1 MNFQNYLENI
11 IKIPILFFFIL
22 RSYYRQ
28 KKFIEK
34 TILKDIEE
42 VKKGKDQS
50 LNEKD
55 FRKIKTYY
63 GIAVPII
70 GEMYCLLRGTK
81 LSNSERESLTY
92 LGSSTGLFDDFFD
105 EKDTPEKHIKELIT
119 QPTEALCRNSHEQL
133 FVRFYSKVLSKAN
146 STFIKEYSLKVFD
159 AQILSKE
166 QTDPH
171 ISPEEI
177 LFITKEKGGHSIL
190 FYRTALNND
199 ISDSEKD
206 MLHKVGFLGQ
216 LENDLFDIYKDYQE
230 GVFTLVTTEK
240 SMTKL
245 RSEYISLLNECF
257 KLIEKTNFR
266 KKDKKNFSRFIAVI
280 ACRGIVCLDQLIKLE
295 ENGLFE
301 VSKHGRKDLI
311 CDMGKIKNIVPWI
324 NYYLNWNIE
333 LR

>member
-42 VKKGKDQS
+42 ITIGKDQS

-105 EKDTPEKHIKELIT
+105 EKDTAEKHIRDLIT
-119 QPTEALCRNSHEQL
+119 QPAEALCRNSHEQL
-133 FVRFYSKVLSKAN
+133 FVRFYRKVLSKTN
-146 STFIKEYSLKVFD
+146 STIIKAYSLKVFD
-159 AQILSKE
+159 AQILSKK

-177 LFITKEKGGHSIL
+177 RFITKEKGGHSIL
-190 FYRTALNND
+190 FYRTALTND
-199 ISDSEKD
+199 ISDSEED

-216 LENDLFDIYKDYQE
+216 LENDLFDLYKDYQE
-230 GVFTLVTTEK
+230 GVFTLATTEK
-240 SMTKL
+240 SMINL
-245 RSEYISLLNECF
+245 RSEYISLLNEVF

-266 KKDKKNFSRFIAVI
+266 KQDKKNFSRFIAVI
-280 ACRGIVCLDQLIKLE
+280 ACRGLVCLDQLIKLE
-295 ENGLFE
+295 EKGLFE
-301 VSKHGRKDLI
+301 VSKHNRKDLI
-311 CDMGKIKNIVPWI
+311 CDMGKIKNIIPWI
-324 NYYLNWNIE
+324 NYYLNWNIK